1 MASPFRFK
9 YPLASQTQPTT
20 PSQLSARNFLLSRI
34 TTPVSSV
41 PSASQ
46 HLATVADDI
55 DDPPSDNEDLPRKR
69 TRYSPVDDNVDFDDD
84 TTFALPSTAD
94 TARIKRPPVILPQ
107 APPDSPPI
115 DFSPSRRQSFL
126 PNGLAASTAKL
137 IHEHHAFSSVSV
149 PRLDRDDII
158 TITAVRTAEG
168 GTGYICSIDSQTT
181 VFLLTPKGFSLTNPV
196 RVGDCISLSNAV
208 KLDTLWICTSWHH
221 NLV

>member
-9 YPLASQTQPTT
+9 YPLPSQTQPTT
-20 PSQLSARNFLLSRI
+20 PSQLSARNFLLSHRT

-41 PSASQ
+41 PSQ
-46 HLATVADDI
+46 HFAAEADDI
-55 DDPPSDNEDLPRKR
+55 DDPPSDNEDPPRKR
-69 TRYSPVDDNVDFDDD
+69 TRYSPVDNVDFDDD

-94 TARIKRPPVILPQ
+94 TARIKRPPVLLPQ

-126 PNGLAASTAKL
+126 PNGLAATTARL
-137 IHEHHAFSSVSV
+137 IHEHHALSSVSV

-158 TITAVRTAEG
+158 TITAVRIAEG

-181 VFLLTPKGFSLTNPV
+181 VLLLTPKGFSLTNPV